1 MTVPVSVSDI
11 GDGAGAWQ
19 VTIDRHGG
27 SPPGATAGAP
37 AELVVPPGGA
47 VLLPVTLTIAPDTV
61 EGDAA
66 GYVVLTQGTRSRRIP
81 YWAHVERPR
90 FATATSYLLHP
101 GVVRGSTRGQ
111 PDRVQRYRYPAYTG
125 ALGLPVTWRGGEK
138 LFRFRLSRRA
148 INVGVTVESLDG
160 GGLRPFCCAGWT
172 NRVAGESGLPIDVG
186 PSLTDDPVPSA
197 GLYGAP
203 PGDYA
208 VAMTRRSGA
217 AGNSGCASG

>member
-1 MTVPVSVSDI
+1 M

-27 SPPGATAGAP
+27 SPAGRDRRRARGAGRPARRRGAP
-37 AELVVPPGGA
+37 ARHA
-47 VLLPVTLTIAPDTV
+47 DRSRRDAV

-90 FATATSYLLHP
+90 FATATSDLLHP

-125 ALGLPVTWRGGEK
+125 ALGLPRA
-138 LFRFRLSRRA
+138 LARRRDA
-148 INVGVTVESLDG
+148 
-160 GGLRPFCCAGWT
+160 
-172 NRVAGESGLPIDVG
+172 LPL
-186 PSLTDDPVPSA
+186 PPQPSA
-197 GLYGAP
+197 
-203 PGDYA
+203 
-208 VAMTRRSGA
+208 RSTSA
-217 AGNSGCASG
+217 